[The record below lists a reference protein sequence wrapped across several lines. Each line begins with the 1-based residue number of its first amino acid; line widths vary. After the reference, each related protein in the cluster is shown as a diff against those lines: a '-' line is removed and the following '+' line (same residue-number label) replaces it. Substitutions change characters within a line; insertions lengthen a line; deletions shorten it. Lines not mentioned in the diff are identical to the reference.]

1 MVKEE
6 LLRWYESTDKKGMP
20 NYIEVSDANWN
31 QVFFNGCWQNVPHAW
46 SIFFDGK
53 NWKYVE
59 TDDERGYVFGLE
71 SFSSESEAVEFAK
84 NILNRKSKASKGNS
98 RFEMLKRYIQQKY
111 GYSDERASSVLNQM
125 VSYEDIF
132 DEFFNY
138 ACVGKFYKRNK
149 TQTQVCGY
157 TAEILHR
164 DYNLSPLEAYNYLI
178 YLRKDPENALAD
190 LKAGLPRKDEN
201 EKR

>member
-59 TDDERGYVFGLE
+59 TDDERGYVCDLE
-71 SFSSESEAVEFAK
+71 TFSSENEAVEYAK
-84 NILNRKSKASKGNS
+84 NVLNIYFKASKRS
-98 RFEMLKRYIQQKY
+98 TKFEMLQRYIQKKY
-111 GYSDERASSVLNQM
+111 GYSDEKASSILKQM
-125 VSYEDIF
+125 ASNEDIF
-132 DEFFNY
+132 EEFFNY
-138 ACVGKFYKRNK
+138 ARIGKFCKMNK

-190 LKAGLPRKDEN
+190 LKAGLPEKDEN